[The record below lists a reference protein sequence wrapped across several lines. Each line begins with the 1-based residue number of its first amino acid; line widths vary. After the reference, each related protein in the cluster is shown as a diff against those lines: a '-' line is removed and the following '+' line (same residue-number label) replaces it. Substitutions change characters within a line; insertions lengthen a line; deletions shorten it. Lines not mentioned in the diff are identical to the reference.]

1 MGRVGG
7 AAVFLVA
14 LVGVCGPKRES
25 KCLLRTHSIVLGDAW
40 LGCSSA
46 RPTTRAQMRA
56 IASWEIAACRRA
68 DLHAQVS
75 SQGSASASPS
85 TMTRGSSYVAQTDVY
100 VHAEERVVTRN
111 DGNLT
116 RAHEAGEGIAICC
129 MASQGHI
136 VGGRTPQ
143 SMIKRYIFQ
152 LIVSA
157 ALGGGVYAAVR
168 ALLGSFSNCWCDE
181 NSDSICIATYTFDKT
196 TWDACQQGIFDDT
209 VCPECTDPVHGPW
222 MPPGMCIPGQ
232 PVGISTYIDP
242 VLTYL
247 ACWAVFGVWPTLFV
261 LYKLLQ

>member
-1 MGRVGG
+1 
-7 AAVFLVA
+7 
-14 LVGVCGPKRES
+14 
-25 KCLLRTHSIVLGDAW
+25 
-40 LGCSSA
+40 
-46 RPTTRAQMRA
+46 
-56 IASWEIAACRRA
+56 
-68 DLHAQVS
+68 
-75 SQGSASASPS
+75 
-85 TMTRGSSYVAQTDVY
+85 MTRGSSYVAQTDVY

-196 TWDACQQGIFDDT
+196 TWDACQQGIPDGSPHDKGSST
-209 VCPECTDPVHGPW
+209 CAADRTTQPMKAGRDRDGLLDRHGNRP
-222 MPPGMCIPGQ
+222 
-232 PVGISTYIDP
+232 
-242 VLTYL
+242 
-247 ACWAVFGVWPTLFV
+247 
-261 LYKLLQ
+261 

>member
-1 MGRVGG
+1 
-7 AAVFLVA
+7 
-14 LVGVCGPKRES
+14 
-25 KCLLRTHSIVLGDAW
+25 
-40 LGCSSA
+40 
-46 RPTTRAQMRA
+46 
-56 IASWEIAACRRA
+56 
-68 DLHAQVS
+68 
-75 SQGSASASPS
+75 
-85 TMTRGSSYVAQTDVY
+85 MTRGSSYVAQTDVY

-116 RAHEAGEGIAICC
+116 RAHEAGEGIALCC
-129 MASQGHI
+129 IASQGHI

-196 TWDACQQGIFDDT
+196 TWDACQQGIPDGQIPTGDPLAS
-209 VCPECTDPVHGPW
+209 VCPECTNPTSFCP
-222 MPPGMCIPGQ
+222 CEYGQ
-232 PVGISTYIDP
+232 PAGTAEYVDP
-242 VLTYL
+242 VLAYL
-247 ACWAVFGVWPTLFV
+247 VCWAVFGVWPTLFV

>member
-136 VGGRTPQ
+136 VGGVPARHPG
-143 SMIKRYIFQ
+143 RPNPHGR
-152 LIVSA
+152 SA
-157 ALGGGVYAAVR
+157 GIGVPRMHQPYVLLPLRVR
-168 ALLGSFSNCWCDE
+168 PARGHC
-181 NSDSICIATYTFDKT
+181 
-196 TWDACQQGIFDDT
+196 
-209 VCPECTDPVHGPW
+209 
-222 MPPGMCIPGQ
+222 
-232 PVGISTYIDP
+232 
-242 VLTYL
+242 
-247 ACWAVFGVWPTLFV
+247 
-261 LYKLLQ
+261 